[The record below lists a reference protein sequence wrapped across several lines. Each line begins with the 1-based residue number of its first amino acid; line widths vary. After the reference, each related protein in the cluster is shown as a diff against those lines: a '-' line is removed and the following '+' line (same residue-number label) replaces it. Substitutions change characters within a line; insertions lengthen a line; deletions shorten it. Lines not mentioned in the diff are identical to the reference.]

1 MDAEDINDMVKEVIT
16 FLEKILDVDK
26 LYLSD
31 FLLVHKITHKF
42 KNNFTEEL
50 NIVYVFVYLSK

>member
-1 MDAEDINDMVKEVIT
+1 MDIKDIEAMVNSVRE

-31 FLLVHKITHKF
+31 FQLVHDITQKF
-42 KNNFTEEL
+42 RNNFTEEL
-50 NIVYVFVYLSK
+50 NIV